1 MTHDEMMKE
10 FVRRLKTA
18 HPGCDTS
25 EAVGASNAPW
35 PLEGGFRFG
44 LYNVDNKN
52 YQGLVEAGRSL
63 ALVTRLVL
71 PPGNVL
77 HLAMVFSGDGL
88 RAAGER
94 RNEIAAG
101 HKEGKANK
109 VRFYLSRSES
119 LGNGR
124 GVFMAQEDFGSVD
137 PIPDKAGDPVM
148 PEVVY
153 FADIEHDADLN
164 PVEIEYVRFLGG
176 LLGAVP
182 LKRLGSAGSTLG
194 GKALDPKSAN
204 VPELA
209 SRIRQLGGF
218 FSDALIERYHVS
230 LNHLRRK
237 HFVLLTGISGTGKT
251 LLAKAYAYA
260 VLGLTDLSLS
270 SAEFE
275 LVAVRPDWS
284 EPAHMLGFLDAVSGT
299 YSRTLFVDAAMRAR
313 AHPERPVF
321 VCLDEMNLAQPEHY
335 FADALSSM
343 ESGEPL
349 HLHTNEEYTDV
360 PASLV
365 WPENLY
371 ITGTVNVDETT
382 RTFSPKVLDRA
393 NVIDMSDV
401 NIAAFCM
408 DLTTREPQLADAL
421 NPETISVLAN
431 LSTILRPHHL
441 HFGNRVAEEL
451 GRFLKFARDKVVLPA
466 ALDSQIEQKI
476 LTKLRG
482 GPEQREM
489 LEQLL
494 LALSAYPASLATI
507 HRMRTQLDRYE
518 SFQYWA

>member
-1 MTHDEMMKE
+1 MTYEEQFAE
-10 FVRRLKTA
+10 FIGRLRKA
-18 HPGCDTS
+18 HPDCDTS
-25 EAVGASNAPW
+25 EAKGASNAPW

-52 YQGLVEAGRSL
+52 YQGLANAGRAL

-94 RNEIAAG
+94 RGEIAAG
-101 HKEGKANK
+101 EKEGKANK
-109 VRFYLSRSES
+109 VRFYVSGSES
-119 LGNGR
+119 FGPSR
-124 GVFMAQEDFGSVD
+124 GVYMAQEDFSSVD
-137 PIPDKAGDPVM
+137 PVPEEAGAAVT

-176 LLGAVP
+176 LLGSVP
-182 LKRLGSAGSTLG
+182 LKRLGSSGTTLG
-194 GKALDPKSAN
+194 GQALDPKSAD
-204 VPELA
+204 VSALT
-209 SRIRQLGGF
+209 SRIRGLGGYF
-218 FSDALIERYHVS
+218 DKSLVERYHVA

-270 SAEFE
+270 SDDFE
-275 LVAVRPDWS
+275 LIAVRPDWS
-284 EPAHMLGFLDAVSGT
+284 EPVHLLGFMDAVSGT
-299 YSRTLFVDAAMRAR
+299 YSRTRFVDAAMRAR
-313 AHPERPVF
+313 LHPERPVF

-349 HLHTNEEYTDV
+349 RLHSDDKYTDV
-360 PASLV
+360 PASLT

-401 NIAAFCM
+401 DIAGFCG
-408 DLTTREPQLADAL
+408 DLTTREPQLAEAL
-421 NPETISVLAN
+421 GTATVGMLASI
-431 LSTILRPHHL
+431 STILRPHHL

-451 GRFLKFARDKVVLPA
+451 GRYLRFAKDKALLPA
-466 ALDSQIEQKI
+466 ALDVQIEQKI

-489 LEQLL
+489 LDQL
-494 LALSAYPASLATI
+494 ASTLSAYPASLATVL
-507 HRMRTQLDRYE
+507 RMRKQLDRYE